1 MADLNTLE
9 KIVQNPALL
18 EKQMV
23 QTIEMGMTIITTYG
37 LKVIGAVAILVIGW
51 TIAGVVHR
59 TIMKAGTR
67 SHKVDITIFTFT
79 ASVVKYAILAFTLI
93 ATLANFGVET
103 TSFVA
108 VLGATGLAI
117 GLALQGTLS
126 NVAAGMM
133 LILLRPFR
141 VGDFVE
147 TAKTSGTVTEM
158 SLFTT
163 ELATLENVRIVI
175 PNNMIWADVIKNF
188 TGNLTRR
195 TDLIV
200 GISYEDNIDAAITA
214 INTVIEAEAR
224 VIKDPAPVVA
234 VRALA
239 DSAVNLLVRYWT
251 TREDVFEVQLA
262 LNKAIKEKFDQEGIT
277 IPFPQSVVRHINV
290 NAPQG
295 GNVRTE

>member
-1 MADLNTLE
+1 MAELTTFE
-9 KIVQNPALL
+9 KIAQNPALL

-37 LKVIGAVAILVIGW
+37 LRVIGAAAILIIGW
-51 TIAGVVHR
+51 MIAGIVHR
-59 TIMKAGTR
+59 TIIRAGTR
-67 SHKVDITIFTFT
+67 SKKIDMTIFMFA

-163 ELATLENVRIVI
+163 ELATLENIRIVI
-175 PNNMIWADVIKNF
+175 PNSMIWSDVIKNF

-200 GISYEDNIDAAITA
+200 GISYDDNIDTA
-214 INTVIEAEAR
+214 IAAVKTVLEAEAR
-224 VIKDPAPVVA
+224 VIKEPTPVVA

-239 DSAVNLLVRYWT
+239 DSSVNLMVRYWT
-251 TREDVFEVQLA
+251 TREDVLDVQMA

-277 IPFPQSVVRHINV
+277 IPFPQRVVRHINV
-290 NAPQG
+290 DAPQDG
-295 GNVRTE
+295 TARTE